1 MAEKNLPNLRVLTG
15 MLVAGQHVE
24 AGTVLPKSNFE
35 KTDWQNLVFGF
46 GDNPRL
52 EETDD
57 TVGKPKAK
65 GKAAAPVDPV
75 DPPKPVMPGAA
86 T

>member
-15 MLVAGQHVE
+15 ILLNGEHVE
-24 AGTVLPKSNFE
+24 AGTVLSKSDFE
-35 KTDWQNLVFGF
+35 KTDWQNLVHGF

-52 EETDD
+52 EETADS
-57 TVGKPKAK
+57 VGKPKAK

-75 DPPKPVMPGAA
+75 DPVKPVMPGAA

>member
-1 MAEKNLPNLRVLTG
+1 MAEKNQPNLRVLTG
-15 MLVAGQHVE
+15 ILLNGEHVE
-24 AGTVLPKSNFE
+24 AGTVLSKSDFE

-57 TVGKPKAK
+57 KVGKPKAE
-65 GKAAAPVDPV
+65 KAA
-75 DPPKPVMPGAA
+75 MPGAA

>member
-15 MLVAGQHVE
+15 ILLNGEHVE
-24 AGTVLPKSNFE
+24 AGTVLSKADFE

-57 TVGKPKAK
+57 KVGFPGDDDTEDKPKPAK
-65 GKAAAPVDPV
+65 AGKAA
-75 DPPKPVMPGAA
+75 MPGAGA
-86 T
+86 

>member
-1 MAEKNLPNLRVLTG
+1 MADKNLPNLRVLTG
-15 MLVAGQHVE
+15 ILIAGAHVE
-24 AGTVLPKSNFE
+24 AGTVIAKTDME

-57 TVGKPKAK
+57 PVGVPKKA
-65 GKAAAPVDPV
+65 KAAAAAA
-75 DPPKPVMPGAA
+75 MPGAA

>member
-1 MAEKNLPNLRVLTG
+1 MAEKNFPNLRVLTG
-15 MLVAGQHVE
+15 ILLNGEHVE
-24 AGTVLPKSNFE
+24 AGTVLPKTDFE

-52 EETDD
+52 EETADE
-57 TVGKPKAK
+57 VGKPKAAK
-65 GKAAAPVDPV
+65 AEKAA
-75 DPPKPVMPGAA
+75 MPGAA

>member
-15 MLVAGQHVE
+15 ILVAGEHVE
-24 AGTVLPKSNFE
+24 AGTVLPKSDFE

-52 EETDD
+52 EETADA
-57 TVGKPKAK
+57 VGAPKAEKPAK
-65 GKAAAPVDPV
+65 GAA
-75 DPPKPVMPGAA
+75 MPGAA

>member
-15 MLVAGQHVE
+15 ILLNGEHVE
-24 AGTVLPKSNFE
+24 AGTVLSKSDFE

-52 EETDD
+52 AETSAP
-57 TVGKPKAK
+57 VGPPEAEDVEDEPAPAAK
-65 GKAAAPVDPV
+65 GKAA
-75 DPPKPVMPGAA
+75 MPGAA

>member
-1 MAEKNLPNLRVLTG
+1 MAEKNLPNLRVLTSI
-15 MLVAGQHVE
+15 LVGGEHVE
-24 AGTVLPKSNFE
+24 AGTVLPKSDFE

-57 TVGKPKAK
+57 KVGKPKA
-65 GKAAAPVDPV
+65 
-75 DPPKPVMPGAA
+75 VMPGAA

>member
-15 MLVAGQHVE
+15 ILIAGNHVE
-24 AGTVLPKSNFE
+24 AGTVIAKSDFE

-52 EETDD
+52 EETADP
-57 TVGKPKAK
+57 VGKPKAAK
-65 GKAAAPVDPV
+65 GAAA
-75 DPPKPVMPGAA
+75 MPGAA

>member
-15 MLVAGQHVE
+15 ILLNGEHVE
-24 AGTVLPKSNFE
+24 AGTVLSKTDFE
-35 KTDWQNLVFGF
+35 KSDWQNLVFGF

-52 EETDD
+52 EETADA
-57 TVGKPKAK
+57 VGEPKAK
-65 GKAAAPVDPV
+65 GKSAAPV
-75 DPPKPVMPGAA
+75 DPPKPVMPGAQ

>member
-1 MAEKNLPNLRVLTG
+1 MAEKNLPNLRVLTSILIDG
-15 MLVAGQHVE
+15 EHVE
-24 AGTVLPKSNFE
+24 AGTVIAKADLE

-57 TVGKPKAK
+57 KVGKPKAE
-65 GKAAAPVDPV
+65 KAA
-75 DPPKPVMPGAA
+75 MPGAA

>member
-1 MAEKNLPNLRVLTG
+1 MAEKNLPNLRVLTSILLNG
-15 MLVAGQHVE
+15 EHVE
-24 AGTVLPKSNFE
+24 AGTVLPKSDFE

-52 EETDD
+52 AETSDRVGQPDADEEDE
-57 TVGKPKAK
+57 PAPAAK
-65 GKAAAPVDPV
+65 GKAA
-75 DPPKPVMPGAA
+75 MPGAA

>member
-1 MAEKNLPNLRVLTG
+1 MADKNLPNLRVLTG
-15 MLVAGQHVE
+15 ILIAGEHVE
-24 AGTVLPKSNFE
+24 AGTVIAKSDLE

-57 TVGKPKAK
+57 KVGKPKAEK
-65 GKAAAPVDPV
+65 VA
-75 DPPKPVMPGAA
+75 MPGAA

>member
-15 MLVAGQHVE
+15 ILLNGEHVE
-24 AGTVLPKSNFE
+24 AGTVLSKADLE

-52 EETDD
+52 AETSDRVGQPDADEEDEE
-57 TVGKPKAK
+57 PAPAAK
-65 GKAAAPVDPV
+65 GKAA
-75 DPPKPVMPGAA
+75 MPGAA